1 MSSPSNGAFSKI
13 TMNAKLPVNDDL
25 PAFDSKDEEVID
37 LREYWNVIRRHLK
50 SILALTFLAMVLAT
64 LVVFSMK
71 PIYQSTATLLIETE
85 EKKILSIEDVYS
97 GGQQSR
103 EYLLTQFEV
112 IKSKSLSRKVI
123 KKLNLTE
130 HPVFLPDAEQDSGIR
145 AQLDALILG
154 GLNLLPDSISV
165 WFGLSESPSDTN
177 EMSANNQVLSEQEI
191 FLRKVEKQFSEMMSI
206 SPIRKTQLVNISFE
220 STDHYLAAEM
230 ANAMALMYINDQMES
245 RLEMTTQANSWLT
258 ERLSAIRE
266 KLKDSEGALQTYRER
281 EQLLEAGGVTGLVSN
296 QLQDLNQKLISTQQ
310 ELGLLE
316 AATQQISKISSKN
329 YQDYLSIPS
338 VLSDKLVSDLINTAS
353 DKQQLLGTLS
363 ERYGPK
369 HPRIISAAAAL
380 KSATAAL
387 ESHVFS
393 VVNGLEN
400 RYQLAR
406 SSESSTQK
414 ILSRTKGE
422 MQNINSK
429 QYRLGLLEREVET
442 DRQMYNLFLNRTK
455 ETTVSGGI
463 DKANARI
470 VDKAIVKIEPVKPKK
485 KLIVLIAGFLGVGFG
500 VLIAFLFE
508 HLNNTVKSSVDI
520 EERLKLVVLGV
531 LPLISGKTRNIGK
544 IVKNDSR
551 SPYTEGIRTI
561 RTGIMLS
568 SLDQPHKR
576 IMVTSSL
583 PHEGKSTTAS
593 NTAINLSEMNRVLLI
608 DCDLRKPSIGQLFG
622 LNRNADGL
630 SELISQ
636 SASPKSCIH
645 QWDDSQLYILPSGS
659 MAPNPLELISS
670 KRFKKCLETL
680 SQQFDHIVIDT
691 PPILPVSDALVISTL
706 VDGVVFVVKADA
718 TPIPVVNDA
727 VKRLRQSNAHIL
739 GGVLNQYNVKKH
751 KQYGGYG
758 GYSYAQGYYGET
770 YGENIK

>member
-1 MSSPSNGAFSKI
+1 
-13 TMNAKLPVNDDL
+13 MNAKFPTNDDL
-25 PAFDSKDEEVID
+25 LAFNSKDEEFID

-50 SILALTFLAMVLAT
+50 SILAMTFLAMILAS

-123 KKLNLTE
+123 KNLNLTE
-130 HPVFLPDAEQDSGIR
+130 HPVFLPDAKQGSGIR
-145 AQLDALILG
+145 AQLDALILDS
-154 GLNLLPDSISV
+154 LTLLPDSISV
-165 WFGLSESPSDTN
+165 WFGLSESASDSN
-177 EMSANNQVLSEQEI
+177 EMPANNPQLPKDEI
-191 FLRKVEKQFSEMMSI
+191 FLRGVEKQFSAMMSV
-206 SPIRKTQLVNISFE
+206 SPIRKTQLVEIIFE
-220 STDHYLAAEM
+220 STDNYLAAEM

-245 RLEMTTQANSWLT
+245 RVDMTTQANSWLT
-258 ERLSAIRE
+258 ERLSTIRE
-266 KLKDSEGALQTYRER
+266 KLKKSEGALQAYRER
-281 EQLLEAGGVTGLVSN
+281 EQLLEAGGVTGLVSS
-296 QLQDLNQKLISTQQ
+296 QLLDLNQKLTSTQQ

-316 AATQQISKISSKN
+316 AATQQIAKINSEN
-329 YQDYLSIPS
+329 YKDYLSIPS
-338 VLSDKLVSDLINTAS
+338 VLSDSLVSDLINGAT

-369 HPRIISAAAAL
+369 HPHIISATAAL
-380 KSATAAL
+380 KSASLAL

-422 MQNINSK
+422 MQNLNSK
-429 QYRLGLLEREVET
+429 QYRLGLLEREVEA

-455 ETTVSGGI
+455 ETTETGGV

-470 VDKAIVKIEPVKPKK
+470 VDEAIIEINPIKPKK
-485 KLIVLIAGFLGVGFG
+485 KLIVLIAGFLGIGFSI
-500 VLIAFLFE
+500 LIAFLFE

-520 EERLKLVVLGV
+520 ENRLKLAVLGV
-531 LPLISGKTRNIGK
+531 LPLIRGKTRDIWQ

-551 SPYTEGIRTI
+551 SPFTEGIRTI
-561 RTGIMLS
+561 RTGIVLS

-576 IMVTSSL
+576 IMVTSSV
-583 PHEGKSTTAS
+583 PNEGKSSIAS
-593 NTAINLSEMNRVLLI
+593 NTAISLSEMNRVLLI
-608 DCDLRKPSIGQLFG
+608 DCDLRKPSIGKLFG
-622 LNRNADGL
+622 LDRNVDGL

-636 SASPKSCIH
+636 SASFESCIH
-645 QWDDSQLYILPSGS
+645 QWGDSQLYLLPSGS
-659 MAPNPLELISS
+659 MAPNPLDLISS
-670 KRFKKCLETL
+670 NRFKKCLEDL
-680 SQQFDHIVIDT
+680 SHKYDHIVIDT
-691 PPILPVSDALVISTL
+691 PPILPVSDACLISTL
-706 VDGVVFVVKADA
+706 VDGVIFVVRADA
-718 TPIPVVNDA
+718 TPIPAVNDA
-727 VKRLRQSNAHIL
+727 MKRLRQAKAHIL
-739 GGVLNQYNVKKH
+739 GGVLNQYNAKKN

-758 GYSYAQGYYGET
+758 GYSYTQGYYGET
-770 YGENIK
+770 YAENVK